1 MKEILFPNAPLAT
14 WQPPGGWPTAFSG
27 RHIIAAEITYN
38 HAIEQGAT
46 SAAATV
52 TALKTAYTLLYP
64 HLTYSAGSI
73 IKPSIVA
80 KNRPL
85 VKASPAKVV
94 APAPDPDNS

>member
-1 MKEILFPNAPLAT
+1 MKEILFPNAPLV
-14 WQPPGGWPTAFSG
+14 WQPPGGWPVAFSG
-27 RHIIAAEITYN
+27 RHINAAEIVYS

-46 SAAATV
+46 SVAATEI
-52 TALKTAYTLLYP
+52 ALKTAYTILFP

-85 VKASPAKVV
+85 VSISPTTVV
-94 APAPDPDNS
+94 LPLGSINR